1 MSSWYLQPTFGS
13 LAVVFI
19 TALVLVA
26 LLAIAPSFASTSERR
41 RGLIALLRFGAILLL
56 VLTMLRPTWL
66 TTTTRPQTATLVVLF
81 DASQSMSIPDSSS
94 GKTRYEAVKDA
105 LQGVQSDLAAL
116 GQNIEVAVYSFDDKA
131 ERAAFERG
139 AITFPPKADGRFTDI
154 GSSMDDV
161 LRQMAGKKLAGVV
174 LLSDGAQR
182 VFTPRVE
189 LQRAARDLA
198 RLDVPLH
205 TLTFGQAI
213 DPSQARD
220 VAVKTLADQFTVFVK
235 NELVVQAAVHIQGM
249 ANRPVPVQL
258 ILENEKGEATVIE
271 TKRIQTSKDQ
281 ETLDVGFRY
290 TPQTPGQYKLTVAVE
305 PQEGELISKNN
316 RLDAYLNVLSG
327 GLKVLYLEGRVLDR
341 HEQKF
346 LRRAIATSADM
357 QIDFQWIDRRRR
369 SQWPIDLTKQIE
381 AGKYDVFLIGD
392 LDSTALTDET
402 WTLIAKQVEEGKG
415 LMMQGGFHSFGAG
428 RYQRTALADV
438 LPITINRF
446 EGQDFDAPIREDL
459 HISGPFSLRP
469 AKPHYLTTIAVL
481 NENDNVWRTLPP
493 MHGANHFEAVKPR
506 AQVLLESDRNE
517 PILIAGEYG
526 LGRVLAFAVD
536 GTWQWAM
543 LGKADLHKRFWR
555 QAILWLA
562 KKEELERRDVYV
574 ELPQRRFPPQSDFTF
589 NAGARDAAGDVIA
602 DATFQASLIAPDGS
616 KSSLRLSPGDEGVI
630 GAVETGEAAGDY
642 LIEVTALRD
651 GKPLGTGKGRF
662 FVADQDLELADPS
675 AKPSQMASLA
685 AITSA
690 AGGRAWAA
698 EQLPELIELVKKSP
712 PETEVEVQ
720 TKWTWPESTRDAWLN
735 LILVVALLGGE
746 WYLRKKWGMV

>member
-1 MSSWYLQPTFGS
+1 MSGWYLQPTFDS
-13 LAVVFI
+13 LTVVFI
-19 TALVLVA
+19 TAVILIA
-26 LLAIAPSFASTSERR
+26 LLAIAPSFASSNERR

-81 DASQSMSIPDSSS
+81 DVSQSMSIADSSS
-94 GKTRYEAVKDA
+94 GETRYEAVKDA
-105 LQGVQSDLAAL
+105 LKGVQSELASL
-116 GQNIEVAVYSFDDKA
+116 GENIEVAVYSFDSQADRLPVENGSVK
-131 ERAAFERG
+131 
-139 AITFPPKADGRFTDI
+139 FPAKADGRFTDI
-154 GSSMDDV
+154 GSSLDDV
-161 LRQMAGKKLAGVV
+161 LRQMAGKKLAGVL

-205 TLTFGQAI
+205 TITFGQAI

-220 VAVKTLADQFTVFVK
+220 VAVKTLPDQFTVFVK
-235 NELVVQAAVHIQGM
+235 NELVVQAAIHIQGM

-258 ILENEKGEATVIE
+258 ILENEKGEATVID
-271 TKRIQTSKDQ
+271 TKRIQSTKDQ

-305 PQEGELISKNN
+305 PQEGELITKNN

-341 HEQKF
+341 FEQKF

-369 SQWPIDLTKQIE
+369 SEWPVDLTKQIE
-381 AGKYDVFLIGD
+381 EGKYDVFLIGD
-392 LDSTALTDET
+392 LDSSALSDET
-402 WTLIAKQVEEGKG
+402 LALLAKEVEEGKG
-415 LMMQGGFHSFGAG
+415 LMMQGGFHTFGAG
-428 RYQRTALADV
+428 RYQRTPLADV

-446 EGQDFDAPIREDL
+446 EGQDFDAPVREDL
-459 HISGPFSLRP
+459 HVAGPLSLRP
-469 AKPHYLTTIAVL
+469 TKPHYLTTIAVL
-481 NENDNVWRTLPP
+481 TENENAWKSLPP
-493 MHGANHFEAVKPR
+493 MHGANHFEGIKPR
-506 AQVLLESDRNE
+506 AQVLIESDSNA
-517 PILIAGEYG
+517 PILVAGEYG

-536 GTWQWAM
+536 GTWQWATF
-543 LGKADLHKRFWR
+543 GKADLHKRFWR
-555 QAILWLA
+555 QCILWLA

-574 ELPQRRFPPQSDFTF
+574 ELPQRRFPPQSQFTF

-616 KSSLRLSPGDEGVI
+616 KSNLRLSPGDEGVI
-630 GAVETGEAAGDY
+630 GTVETGEAAGDY

-651 GKPLGTGKGRF
+651 GKALGTGSGRF

-675 AKPSQMASLA
+675 AKPTQMASLA
-685 AITSA
+685 AITSS

-698 EQLPELIELVKKSP
+698 EQLPELIEMVKKSP

-720 TKWTWPESTRDAWLN
+720 TKWTWPESTRDAWIN
-735 LILVVALLGGE
+735 LILVVAILSGE